1 MTPYLDAGFLITLL
15 VKTNGTAIAN
25 ETLPEV
31 EMPCRITRF
40 HELQAKTFL
49 FQYLFSGD
57 AVQRGAAENGLNRW
71 NWYLGEGIFEMV
83 DVDWSTVFES
93 ATKIV
98 EDGNEAPPAPLLVLH
113 PILAAYSG
121 ATHFLS
127 FDPRSRGIARAL
139 GLKVLPEKI

>member
-15 VKTNGTAIAN
+15 VKTNGTSVAN
-25 ETLPEV
+25 ETLPKV

-49 FQYLFSGD
+49 VQYLFSGD
-57 AVQRGAAENGLNRW
+57 SVKQGAAENGLNLW
-71 NWYLGEGIFEMV
+71 NWYVSQGIFEMV
-83 DVDWSTVFES
+83 DVEWSTVFES
-93 ATKIV
+93 VTKFV
-98 EDGNEAPPAPLLVLH
+98 EESNEPPPAPLLVLH

-121 ATHFLS
+121 ASDFLS